1 MNNTYTGSIERD
13 CAAVATLPPKADI
26 RAKIKAA
33 IAYTVA
39 DNLIFR
45 KGDNTF
51 AFWIDGEGQFFNH
64 LMSICTPAEK
74 ADFLYEWVLDGDT
87 DYAVE
92 ICDYLMGS
100 HNPLHSIAR
109 SEALKLI
116 NHRFFEDA
124 VADALAAQELPI

>member
-1 MNNTYTGSIERD
+1 MNNTIKQYY
-13 CAAVATLPPKADI
+13 AAVATLPPKADI
-26 RAKIKAA
+26 KSKIKAA
-33 IAYTVA
+33 IAYSVA

-45 KGDNTF
+45 TSSNTF
-51 AFWIDGEGQFFNH
+51 AFCIDGENQFFTH

-87 DYAVE
+87 YYAVE
-92 ICDYLMGS
+92 ICEYLMGS

-109 SEALKLI
+109 GEALKII

-124 VADALAAQELPI
+124 VTDALAAQELPI